1 MNPRFSR
8 LSPMLGAMLLAV
20 SAGAISAP
28 ADAPSLPPGDDA
40 IDPSEMAEP
49 SAAAAAAGRRDLGG
63 DAERRLGELTRQT
76 QAGNAEL
83 ERLGKDSA
91 AAHAR
96 TVSRGRMYV
105 RLAKVGL
112 LPVGGGFEALVD
124 HAVRLERL
132 RNAIGRDVKL
142 ERDLDARRL
151 ALSKELVEI
160 EARRA
165 TLETEVQAM
174 SAAQNAL
181 LSEQDRAD
189 AFTRAFSGGVGSSHT
204 AVYGAG
210 VGPSDSTPATG
221 GFASLRGRL
230 PFPITGRSEIRSAQR
245 AGSEGPGLEMFAPSG
260 SVVRAVHSGRV
271 AFADSYAAYGR
282 TVILDHGGGY
292 YTVSANLGTID
303 VKVGDDL
310 TFGSR
315 LGTVGAQDA
324 TNGAPRLYFEIRA
337 GTATVAPTEWFGI

>member
-1 MNPRFSR
+1 MISR
-8 LSPMLGAMLLAV
+8 WSPLFGSMLLAV
-20 SAGAISAP
+20 SAGAFSSP
-28 ADAPSLPPGDDA
+28 ADAPPAAPSEDA
-40 IDPSEMAEP
+40 TDPSESAEP
-49 SAAAAAAGRRDLGG
+49 NALPNAAPQRDLGG
-63 DAERRLGELTRQT
+63 DAERRLVELTRQT
-76 QAGNAEL
+76 QAGKAEL
-83 ERLGKDSA
+83 ERLGKDSD

-96 TVSRGRMYV
+96 TVTRGRVYV
-105 RLAKVGL
+105 RLARAGL
-112 LPVGGGFEALVD
+112 LPVGGGFDALVE

-142 ERDLDARRL
+142 ERELDARRL
-151 ALSKELVEI
+151 ALGKQLVDI

-165 TLETEVQAM
+165 TLAGEVQAI
-174 SAAQNAL
+174 SSAQNAL

-189 AFTRAFSGGVGSSHT
+189 AFSRAFAGGVGSAHT

-210 VGPSDSTPATG
+210 VGPSDSSAAAVSG
-221 GFASLRGRL
+221 GFASLKGRL

-260 SVVRAVHSGRV
+260 SVVRAVYAGRV

-292 YTVSANLGTID
+292 YTVSANLGSID

-310 TFGSR
+310 PFGSR
-315 LGTVGAQDA
+315 LGTVGALD
-324 TNGAPRLYFEIRA
+324 GAPRLYFEIRA
-337 GTATVAPTEWFGI
+337 GTSTVVPTDWFGI